1 MITGYKSKNTGQ
13 LIKDRDM
20 DITWEEI
27 PNCKKKNPSWSVP
40 NVVKQFT
47 LGLVKYLWE
56 LKVNQ
61 IGSFSTVPEDT
72 MQ

>member
-1 MITGYKSKNTGQ
+1 MITGYKSKHTGQ

-47 LGLVKYLWE
+47 LGLVKYL
-56 LKVNQ
+56 
-61 IGSFSTVPEDT
+61 
-72 MQ
+72 